1 MVSLLPS
8 LLQLVEDDP
17 GDVELTQEALKNSK
31 LLIELNVVNDGEEAI
46 AYLRQEGEY
55 AEALRPSLIL
65 LDLNL
70 PGMNGREVLQEIKN
84 DDRLRLIPVV
94 VLTTSDLQKDILNS
108 YELGGNC
115 YLTKPVSLKDFMKI
129 VQFIEAFWLTVVKL
143 PTQEL

>member
-1 MVSLLPS
+1 MSDKP
-8 LLQLVEDDP
+8 LQVLLVEDDP

>member
-1 MVSLLPS
+1 MLPS

>member
-1 MVSLLPS
+1 
-8 LLQLVEDDP
+8 LQLVEDDP

>member
-1 MVSLLPS
+1 MSDKP
-8 LLQLVEDDP
+8 LQVLLVEDDP

-84 DDRLRLIPVV
+84 DDRLRLIPIV

-115 YLTKPVSLKDFMKI
+115 YITKPVSLKDFMKI

>member
-1 MVSLLPS
+1 MSDKP
-8 LLQLVEDDP
+8 LQVLLVEDDP

-46 AYLRQEGEY
+46 AYLRQEAEY

-129 VQFIEAFWLTVVKL
+129 VQFIEAFWLTVVNL

>member
-1 MVSLLPS
+1 MSDKP
-8 LLQLVEDDP
+8 LQVLLVEDDP
-17 GDVELTQEALKNSK
+17 GDIELTEEALKKSK
-31 LLIELNVVNDGEEAI
+31 LLIALNVVNDGEEAI

-84 DDRLRLIPVV
+84 DDRFRLIPVV

-115 YLTKPVSLKDFMKI
+115 YLTKPVSLKEFMKI
-129 VQFIEAFWLTVVKL
+129 IQFIEAFWLTVVKL

>member
-1 MVSLLPS
+1 MSDKP
-8 LLQLVEDDP
+8 LQVLLVEDDP

-70 PGMNGREVLQEIKN
+70 PGMNGREVCKKSKMTI
-84 DDRLRLIPVV
+84 
-94 VLTTSDLQKDILNS
+94 
-108 YELGGNC
+108 
-115 YLTKPVSLKDFMKI
+115 
-129 VQFIEAFWLTVVKL
+129 AFG
-143 PTQEL
+143 

>member
-1 MVSLLPS
+1 MSDKP
-8 LLQLVEDDP
+8 LQVLLVEDDP

-115 YLTKPVSLKDFMKI
+115 YITKPVSLKDFMKI

>member
-1 MVSLLPS
+1 MFNKP
-8 LLQLVEDDP
+8 LQVLLVEDDP
-17 GDVELTQEALKNSK
+17 GDVELTKEALKRSK
-31 LLIELNVVNDGEEAI
+31 LLIDLNVVNDGEEAI

-55 AEALRPSLIL
+55 AEAPRPSLIL

-84 DDRLRLIPVV
+84 DNRLRLIPVV
-94 VLTTSDLQKDILNS
+94 VLTTSDSQKDILNS

-115 YLTKPVSLKDFMKI
+115 YITKPLGLKDFMKI
-129 VQFIEAFWLTVVKL
+129 VQSIEAFWFTVVKL